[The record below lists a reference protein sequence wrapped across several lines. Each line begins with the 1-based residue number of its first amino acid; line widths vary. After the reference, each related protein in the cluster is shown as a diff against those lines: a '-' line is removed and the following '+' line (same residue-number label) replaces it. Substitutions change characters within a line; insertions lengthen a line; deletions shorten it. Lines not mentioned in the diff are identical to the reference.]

1 MGIRTALSSNS
12 MATNIS
18 KSYSDA
24 SENTRNDSSLIDSI
38 LQSSD
43 SEVTESSESVDHQH
57 VEHVFLKNEFMSGVT
72 PKARPSVKTEAFPTT
87 PKGNVTKTEFSGEEK
102 PSIRT
107 LPEGVQSCTCS
118 PSSHDEPDNSTAY
131 GTANGCDRSMPS
143 SQQTSDIW
151 GSSKSSHKPSHDS
164 GSDEFTSSSIGAE
177 KSLGI
182 NPIQSSESSVSD
194 CTFESHTYSI
204 AAEKRQ
210 ISISPTDQNVQ
221 DLLATATTPV
231 NRASFDSV
239 EDKIRS
245 TIAQWEYIQASCLR
259 EKCGDSE
266 VKTKES
272 DGDSAFYS
280 FSAAGSSC

>member
-1 MGIRTALSSNS
+1 

-43 SEVTESSESVDHQH
+43 SEVTESSESVDRQH
-57 VEHVFLKNEFMSGVT
+57 VEHGFFKNDFMSGVT
-72 PKARPSVKTEAFPTT
+72 PKARSCVKAEAFPTT
-87 PKGNVTKTEFSGEEK
+87 PRGKVTKTEFSGEEK
-102 PSIRT
+102 PSVRT
-107 LPEGVQSCTCS
+107 LPEEVQSFS
-118 PSSHDEPDNSTAY
+118 ASSHDEPDNSTAY
-131 GTANGCDRSMPS
+131 GTANGCDRSIMSS

-151 GSSKSSHKPSHDS
+151 GGSKTSHKPSHDS
-164 GSDEFTSSSIGAE
+164 GSEEFTSSSIGAD
-177 KSLGI
+177 KSLGII

-204 AAEKRQ
+204 AAAEKRQ
-210 ISISPTDQNVQ
+210 ISKSPTNQNVQ
-221 DLLATATTPV
+221 DLLATATTPIHG
-231 NRASFDSV
+231 ASFDSV

-245 TIAQWEYIQASCLR
+245 TIAQWEFIQASCLR
-259 EKCGDSE
+259 EKCGESE